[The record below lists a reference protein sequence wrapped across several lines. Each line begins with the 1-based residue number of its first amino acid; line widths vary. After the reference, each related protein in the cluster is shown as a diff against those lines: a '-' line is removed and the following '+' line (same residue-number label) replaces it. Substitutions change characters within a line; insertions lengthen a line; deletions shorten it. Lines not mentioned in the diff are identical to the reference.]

1 MIVNF
6 QKTIFDRKDHQ
17 NEIHEIMYIMMDMM
31 KKVGKIW
38 ICKQPNKLIQKDHH
52 RTKIAKI
59 KKKKKIMKQI
69 SIHIVLQL
77 YKKIKLKIK
86 IH

>member
-1 MIVNF
+1 
-6 QKTIFDRKDHQ
+6 
-17 NEIHEIMYIMMDMM
+17 MDMM

-52 RTKIAKI
+52 QTKIAKI
-59 KKKKKIMKQI
+59 NKKIKIMKKI
-69 SIHIVLQL
+69 SIHTISKL
-77 YKKIKLKIK
+77 YKKVKLKIK